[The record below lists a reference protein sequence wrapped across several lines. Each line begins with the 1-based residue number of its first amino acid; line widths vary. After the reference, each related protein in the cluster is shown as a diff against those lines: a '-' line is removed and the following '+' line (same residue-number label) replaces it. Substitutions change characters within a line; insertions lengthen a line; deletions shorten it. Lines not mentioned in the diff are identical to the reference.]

1 MDVREPADGAV
12 FARSVSEPQAFT
24 IIFDRYYRSVYDY
37 LRRRVGR
44 TIADDLV
51 AETFTRFWSSAR
63 CT

>member
-37 LRRRVGR
+37 LSRRVGR